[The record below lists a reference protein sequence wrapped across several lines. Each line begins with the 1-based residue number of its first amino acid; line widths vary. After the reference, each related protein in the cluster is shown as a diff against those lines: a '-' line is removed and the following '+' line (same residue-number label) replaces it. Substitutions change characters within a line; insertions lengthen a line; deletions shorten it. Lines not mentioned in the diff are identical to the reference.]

1 MFSAARVVPASCLP
15 LIYSQRN
22 LAHGMNRILS
32 PLPFGWRNL
41 LAVCLILVAGPL
53 LNAQIT
59 PIFLDAAPADTSD
72 VCFGNIPAAPALR
85 AIVRLSLIEVDTVLV
100 NATDSLSSPDA
111 PCSGGSLFYIWTA
124 TDFDGDSTR
133 QIQEITFGS
142 PPGTR
147 GPSITPT
154 NLPVLSDTVD
164 CSSVNNPGDP
174 DSYARW
180 LGDRRIAVSLAATPG
195 CAPIVAIDD
204 DAPDALEGFD
214 CDDQLDVT
222 FTVIDLCGE
231 MAMVV
236 FSYSTIDTLP
246 PVISGVMNDTLRLSC
261 ADDIPNPTVAV
272 QDCDTLPDFV
282 FSELSTQV
290 LDGSC
295 REYEY
300 DITRNYTATDAC
312 GNMSAVTQLIE
323 VRDSEA
329 PNFQGPNRA
338 RLSCTQDPLDL
349 DVTGN
354 VSNLSD
360 NCTPIDSLDVSFTDD
375 IISDGICGD
384 AFTIRRAWRVTDRCG
399 NSRVRVQEIIV
410 RDELTPT
417 FFPPV
422 ATVAVSCTDYL
433 NTAVTGEPFNLLDN
447 CDETVNL
454 SFTDDT
460 LSISC
465 PGNFTVER
473 TWRIFDDCLN
483 DDFFTQT
490 ITVTDTTAP
499 VFTTAPSDLVYTC
512 NTGAGLTGQ
521 RRDFINWVTDLGGAA
536 FSDGCSS
543 SDSLDLQ
550 VVVSGTNDFPE
561 FPELNCAG
569 PDGIVRQLFIDLIV
583 TDQCGNV
590 AIETMEYRQ
599 IDELPI
605 RLLFCP
611 ESQVIPTDPGTC
623 GAAVAF
629 EPPVIQDQCSDGLPF
644 QLVLRDTQ
652 AVTSQAMN
660 QAELGSVPVD
670 PITFDL
676 MIDAELPVN
685 AFTFGIFNIT
695 LENVDAEG
703 EDEFFFIYGEDG
715 ELLGTTARGTVQCE
729 TVVTTDTLPAF
740 LFTKYARDG
749 IVTLTLEPNIP
760 ADRPGTFA
768 VNNLCTGGTI
778 ARAELVQPV
787 FRLTEIVYE
796 VDIDGAGFQIVDPVD
811 TVFSAL
817 DVGLH
822 QITYRATDCGG
833 NTDECLFT
841 VTVEDREPPVVS
853 CPEDIDVVL
862 SSDSCQITLEIP
874 APVEVT
880 DNCEPYVLSFEE
892 TEEVFFPFFF
902 DPNLG
907 TFLAGEVNLTLS
919 QAPPNPLDSIDLDI
933 HLTGM
938 FSNRRAILDV
948 VLPDGTVISSTTR
961 GVADCDSSG
970 TFRIR
975 LAGVDF
981 ANQATAAG
989 DLTLNLRPRPVTV
1002 PPAEAGDG
1010 LIPCHPDSIATEG
1023 SSDGISRASITATYR
1038 ALYPDYFTTGATVT
1052 PVSST
1057 SPEHPLPIITFNQG
1071 VTDFS
1076 YVVVDQGGNA
1086 DTCTFAI
1093 TVRDTTPPIAACQ
1106 PTTIFVDP
1114 SGVNPI
1120 TVDPSTIDNGSFDN
1134 CGIDSFLLAPNTFTC
1149 NQYGETVDVTLTV
1162 MDGAGNTTSCATI
1175 VSVAPLEPQPTA
1187 TTSVC
1192 GGDTLRLFA
1201 NPPTVAEPGQTIY
1214 TFRWFNPAGDLV
1226 STQENFFIP
1235 GIGADSDGAYRVDI
1249 RGITGCEATGIINV
1263 AVGELP
1269 TAPEISA
1276 PTSVCIGEDASLS
1289 STSVYA
1295 GNVRYEWFRGQPGA
1309 GVLVGESTTANFGA
1323 PFTDGASSGSF
1334 YAIVFVNGCPSPPSN
1349 VVSISTTEQP
1359 TATVTEAMISACE
1372 LDEALLSAAVVPN
1385 VIYEWTGPNG
1395 FMTTGRE
1402 VLISDL
1408 DLSDAGTY
1416 YLRTVRA
1423 EGCFSIAD
1431 SLTLNVTAADE
1442 PTSILPR
1449 STVCPSDTLELTAAD
1464 ASGTSY
1470 IFIGPEGQEFETTAP
1485 TLRVAP
1491 ITDAVIGPWRVRI
1504 LRTACYSAVSEAI
1517 TVSLGTSP
1525 VASTSTIPDPVCE
1538 GNDLILQGSSNIA
1551 GSTYDWTGPNGYM
1564 ANGIA
1569 PMIPEV
1575 TTANAGEY
1583 VLTVTSPTGC
1593 SSTDTL
1599 TVDVLPGIRI
1609 DSITV
1614 TSGSCLQGGEP
1625 VSLRAAVTPPLPEGY
1640 TYQWTGPEGT
1650 SSVATFDI
1658 PNVSLASNGTYTL
1671 TVINP
1676 AGCVSPRFS
1685 MPVEF
1690 DFAPS
1695 APVRPFTVTGET
1707 SICEGDSLFLLTNDF
1722 GPGTTY
1728 LWGLAD
1734 GSNIPTQTN
1743 SLTLLDV
1750 PATFSGEFNVRVLRN
1765 GCASLPSE
1773 SRTIT
1778 VTPFPVLVISAND
1791 PACSGQEINFQ
1802 ATDIPGAVYFWQGP
1816 NNFSS
1821 SLPDPTIVNADAS
1834 VHAGTYGVVATVN
1847 GCSSSTMLL
1856 EVEVRPTPRV
1866 PVAVPTD
1873 PICIS
1878 NPASVLTLS
1887 VNPNTS
1893 TDGATYQWFIQNGM
1907 VAVGEPTTDLS
1918 LNITD
1923 FGLFVG
1929 GGLFNFQVSAV
1940 ADGCESQLSA
1950 PISVRIDEVGNSVA
1964 EAGRDTV
1971 VCEGIYLLEA
1981 GPVSGGS
1988 GRWTLVQGTGDISI
2002 ANPGSSTTAVSGL
2015 TEQGGPYEFAWTLSD
2030 GSCTDYS
2037 SDTVTVSVTD
2047 GEEAIAG
2054 DNLLACIGQDLE
2066 LGATGVMM
2074 NGSVGRWSQG
2084 LAQEILGVV
2093 ITDPLNPNSTI
2104 TGLQADNVY
2113 SFTWTVTSNCGV
2125 KSDNVLVNV
2134 SDPSPFAGPD
2144 TIVCNDAAMA
2154 FLNAEVPTLGSVGR
2168 WFAANDDTFID
2179 ESDALRTSV
2188 GNLQVGDNLFVWE
2201 VDGGA
2206 CGPRS
2211 RDTVVVMYSASPRP
2225 QDDLYEAPFQGS
2237 VTFDPAENDAL
2248 PVGAIIAFSAAPD
2261 PGGDLINNGDGTF
2274 TYTAPANF
2282 AGEVL
2287 IPYEVLSDGCE
2298 LTMAVVTIVVGKDVD
2313 CNTPNIFTPN
2323 NDGMNDFFVVP
2334 CLLNLDLFPNSQVTV
2349 YNQWGDEVYRS
2360 TRPYLND
2367 WDGTFQGNQLPV
2379 ATYFYIIDFGDSRD
2393 TESGDVRIER

>member
-1 MFSAARVVPASCLP
+1 
-15 LIYSQRN
+15 
-22 LAHGMNRILS
+22 MNRISS
-32 PLPFGWRNL
+32 PLPYGWRNL
-41 LAVCLILVAGPL
+41 LAVCLLLVSGQF
-53 LNAQIT
+53 LNAQAT
-59 PIFLDAAPADTSD
+59 PLFLDTAPADTSEE
-72 VCFGNIPAAPALR
+72 CFSTIPAAPSLR
-85 AIVRLSLIEVDTVLV
+85 AVIRRSLVEIDTVRI
-100 NATDSLSSPDA
+100 NATDSLSAPDA
-111 PCSGGSLFYIWTA
+111 VCTGGSLFYIWTA
-124 TDFDGDSTR
+124 RDFDGDSVR
-133 QIQEITFGS
+133 QIQEITFG
-142 PPGTR
+142 PPPPSG
-147 GPSITPT
+147 GPTILTD

-164 CSSVNNPGDP
+164 CTSVNNPGDP

-180 LGDRRIAVSLAATPG
+180 LGDRRLAVSLAATPG
-195 CAPIVAIDD
+195 CAPIVDIDD

-214 CDDQLDVT
+214 CNDQLDVI
-222 FTVIDLCGE
+222 FTVTDLCGE

-236 FSYSTIDTLP
+236 FSYSTVDTLA
-246 PVISGVMNDTLRLSC
+246 PVISGVMDDTIRLSC
-261 ADDIPNPTVAV
+261 TDPIPNPIVSV

-282 FSELSTQV
+282 FTELSTQV

-295 REYEY
+295 QEYEY
-300 DITRNYTATDAC
+300 DITRNWTATDAC
-312 GNMSAVTQLIE
+312 GNMSTVTQLIE
-323 VRDSEA
+323 VRDNEA

-338 RLSCTQDPLDL
+338 QLSCTEDPLDL
-349 DVTGN
+349 NVTGN
-354 VSNLSD
+354 VTNLSD
-360 NCTPIDSLDVSFTDD
+360 NCTPADSLEVSFTDD

-417 FFPPV
+417 FLPPP
-422 ATVAVSCTDYL
+422 ATAAVSCADYL
-433 NTAVTGEPFNLLDN
+433 NTAVTGEPFNLFDN

-460 LSISC
+460 LSIEC

-473 TWRIFDDCLN
+473 TWRIFDDCQN

-499 VFTTAPSDLVYTC
+499 VFTTAPSDLIYTC
-512 NTGAGLTGQ
+512 NTGAGLTSQ
-521 RRDFINWVTDLGGAA
+521 RRDFINWVADLGGAV
-536 FSDGCSS
+536 FTDGCSNT
-543 SDSLDLQ
+543 DSLDLR

-590 AIETMEYRQ
+590 AVETMEYRQ

-611 ESQVIPTDPGTC
+611 ESQVIPTDPGVC
-623 GAAVAF
+623 EAAVAF

-676 MIDAELPVN
+676 IIDAELPVN

-715 ELLGTTARGTVQCE
+715 ELLGTTERGTVQCE
-729 TVVTTDTLPAF
+729 TVITTDTLPAF

-749 IVTLTLEPNIP
+749 IITLTLEPNIP

-796 VDIDGAGFQIVDPVD
+796 VDIDGTGFQIVDPVD
-811 TVFSAL
+811 TVFSTL

-841 VTVEDREPPVVS
+841 VTVEDREPPVVT

-862 SSDSCQITLEIP
+862 SPDSCQITLEIP

-880 DNCEPYVLSFEE
+880 DNCEPYQLSFEE
-892 TEEVFFPFFF
+892 TGDAFFPFFF
-902 DPNLG
+902 DPNLS
-907 TFLAGEVNLTLS
+907 TFLAGEVSLTLT
-919 QAPPNPLDSIDLDI
+919 QAPPNPLDTVDLDV
-933 HLTGM
+933 HLTGA
-938 FSNRRAILDV
+938 FANPRAILDV
-948 VLPDGTVISSTTR
+948 FLPDGTLIGSSAT
-961 GVADCDSSG
+961 GVASCDNAGS
-970 TFRIR
+970 FRIR
-975 LAGVDF
+975 LAGTDF
-981 ANQATAAG
+981 AAQATAAG
-989 DLTLNLRPRPVTV
+989 HLTLNLRPRPVTV
-1002 PPAEAGDG
+1002 PPAVSGDG
-1010 LIPCHPDSIATEG
+1010 ITPCDAGAVTTEG
-1023 SSDGISRASITATYR
+1023 SSDGISRVSISATYR
-1038 ALYPDYFTTGATVT
+1038 ALYPDYFTTGATLT
-1052 PVSST
+1052 PTSST
-1057 SPEHPLPIITFNQG
+1057 SPEQPLPIVTFNQG
-1071 VTDFS
+1071 VTNFS
-1076 YVVVDQGGNA
+1076 YVVTDQGGNT
-1086 DTCTFAI
+1086 DTCTFSV
-1093 TVRDTTPPIAACQ
+1093 TVRDTTPPIAICQ

-1114 SGVNPI
+1114 SGLSPI
-1120 TVDPSTIDNGSFDN
+1120 TVDPATIDNGSFDN

-1149 NQYGETVDVTLTV
+1149 DQYGETADVTLTV
-1162 MDGAGNTTSCATI
+1162 MDGAGNTTSCSTI
-1175 VSVAPLEPQPTA
+1175 ISVAPLEPQPSA

-1201 NPPTVAEPGQTIY
+1201 NPPTEAGPDQVIY
-1214 TFRWFNPAGDLV
+1214 TFRWFNPAGDLI

-1235 GIGADSDGAYRVDI
+1235 GIDADSDGAYRVEI
-1249 RGITGCEATGIINV
+1249 RGITGCEATGIVNV
-1263 AVGELP
+1263 SVGELP

-1276 PTSVCIGEDASLS
+1276 PISVCIGEDASLRS
-1289 STSVYA
+1289 ESVYA

-1309 GVLVGESTTANFGA
+1309 GELVGESSTATFGA
-1323 PFTDGASSGSF
+1323 PFANGASSGTF
-1334 YAIVFVNGCPSPPSN
+1334 YAVVFVNGCPSPPSN
-1349 VVSISTTEQP
+1349 VVSVSTTERP
-1359 TATVTEAMISACE
+1359 TAAVTETTILACE
-1372 LDEALLSAAVVPN
+1372 LGEAMLSAELTPN
-1385 VIYEWTGPNG
+1385 VTYEWRGPNG
-1395 FMTTGRE
+1395 FTATGRE
-1402 VLISDL
+1402 VVISDL
-1408 DLSDAGTY
+1408 DLNNAGIY

-1423 EGCFSIAD
+1423 EGCFSLAD
-1431 SLTLNVTAADE
+1431 SLTLVVTAADE
-1442 PTSILPR
+1442 PTSLLPTP
-1449 STVCPSDTLELTAAD
+1449 TVCPSDTLELTAAD
-1464 ASGTSY
+1464 ATGNSY
-1470 IFIGPEGQEFETTAP
+1470 LFIGPEGQEFETTSP

-1491 ITDAVIGPWRVRI
+1491 ITDAVVGAWRVRI
-1504 LRTACYSAVSEAI
+1504 LRNTCYSPISEAI

-1525 VASTSTIPDPVCE
+1525 IAGTSTIPEPVCE

-1551 GSTYDWTGPNGYM
+1551 GSTYEWSGPDGYT
-1564 ANGIA
+1564 ASGIA

-1575 TTANAGEY
+1575 SMANAGQY

-1593 SSTDTL
+1593 FSTDTL

-1625 VSLRAAVTPPLPEGY
+1625 VSLNAAISPSLPEGY

-1650 SSVATFDI
+1650 SSAETFEI
-1658 PNVSLASNGTYTL
+1658 PSVSLASNGTYTL
-1671 TVINP
+1671 TVVNP

-1707 SICEGDSLFLLTNDF
+1707 AICEGDSLTLLTNDF

-1734 GSNIPTQTN
+1734 GSNIPTETN
-1743 SLTLLDV
+1743 SLTLQDV
-1750 PATFSGEFNVRVLRN
+1750 PANFSGEFNVRVLRN

-1778 VTPFPVLVISAND
+1778 VTPFPELVVIAND

-1821 SLPDPTIVNADAS
+1821 SLPDPTIVSADPNI
-1834 VHAGTYGVVATVN
+1834 HAGTYGVTASVN
-1847 GCSSSTMLL
+1847 GCSSSTMLI

-1866 PVAVPTD
+1866 PVAVPVD

-1878 NPASVLTLS
+1878 NPESVLTLT
-1887 VNPNTS
+1887 VNPNTA
-1893 TDGATYQWFIQNGM
+1893 TTGASYQWFIQNGA
-1907 VAVGEPTTDLS
+1907 VAVGAPTTNLS
-1918 LNITD
+1918 LDITD
-1923 FGLFVG
+1923 FGLFAG
-1929 GGLFNFQVSAV
+1929 GGLFNFQVSAI

-1950 PISVRIDEVGNSVA
+1950 PISIRIDEAGNSVA
-1964 EAGRDTV
+1964 DAGRDTI

-1981 GPVSGGS
+1981 GPFSGGS

-2015 TEQGGPYEFAWTLSD
+2015 TEQGGPYQFAWTLSD
-2030 GSCTDYS
+2030 GSCVNYS
-2037 SDTVTVSVTD
+2037 ADTVTVAVTD

-2054 DNLLACIGQDLE
+2054 DNLLACVGQE
-2066 LGATGVMM
+2066 LQLDATGVMM

-2084 LAQEILGVV
+2084 LAQEILGIV
-2093 ITDPLNPNSTI
+2093 ITDPLDPNSAV
-2104 TGLQADNVY
+2104 TGFQADNVY
-2113 SFTWTVTSNCGV
+2113 SFTWTVTSSCGV

-2134 SDPSPFAGPD
+2134 SDPSPFAGAD
-2144 TIVCNDAAMA
+2144 TIVCNDTGTA
-2154 FLNAEVPTLGSVGR
+2154 FLNADVPTLGSNGSWIAV
-2168 WFAANDDTFID
+2168 NSNTFID
-2179 ESDALRTSV
+2179 EPDALRTSV

-2211 RDTVVVMYSASPRP
+2211 RDTVVVVYSESPRP

-2237 VTFDPAENDAL
+2237 VTFDPSENDAL
-2248 PVGAIIAFSAAPD
+2248 PAEAIIAFLDVPD
-2261 PGGDLINNGDGTF
+2261 PGGELVDNGDGTF

-2298 LTMAVVTIVVGKDVD
+2298 LTTAVVSIVVGKDVD
-2313 CNTPNIFTPN
+2313 CNIPNIFTPN

-2334 CLLNLDLFPNSQVTV
+2334 CLLNVDQFPNSQVTI

-2360 TRPYLND
+2360 ARPYLND

-2393 TESGDVRIER
+2393 SESGDVRIER